1 MQITTVGAKALFEN
15 VSQVTNQD
23 TPIVLDGVLCRD
35 GTEQRLDQCDHYPTV
50 EFCSHSFDVGAFCT
64 SNTVTAPE
72 STTTTTSSQS
82 RTSGAN
88 NEKQSVFAI
97 FLMYSLV
104 LKTALEL

>member
-23 TPIVLDGVLCRD
+23 TPIVLDGVLCRE

-50 EFCSHSFDVGAFCT
+50 EFCSHSLDVGVFCT
-64 SNTVTAPE
+64 SKAVTAPE
-72 STTTTTSSQS
+72 STTTSQS
-82 RTSGAN
+82 RTSEAN

-104 LKTALEL
+104 LKTAFEL